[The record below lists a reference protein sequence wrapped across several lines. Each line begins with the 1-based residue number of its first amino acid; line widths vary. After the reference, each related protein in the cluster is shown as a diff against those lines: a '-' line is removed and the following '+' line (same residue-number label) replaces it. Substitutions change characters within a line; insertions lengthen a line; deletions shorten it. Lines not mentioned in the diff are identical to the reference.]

1 MKITPFLLF
10 FLLFTI
16 IIAAPPAALQF
27 VGNTNLLNPGF
38 WSLFFFMSAITL
50 AILVLMLTVKAKKP
64 DYFVQAFMGGTTFK
78 ILASLVFIMVFLAQ
92 HTVNKMVFMCD
103 FLYIYLLNTAFEI
116 YVLLRNLRHEKLR

>member
-1 MKITPFLLF
+1 MKITPFLLL
-10 FLLFTI
+10 FLAFTI
-16 IIAAPPAALQF
+16 VIAIPPAALQF
-27 VGNTNLLNPGF
+27 TGNTDILNQGF
-38 WSLFFFMSAITL
+38 WSLFFFISAITL
-50 AILVLMLTVKAKKP
+50 VILVLMLTVRAKKP

-92 HTVNKMVFMCD
+92 HTVNKLVFMAD